1 MPTLFEAK
9 EQEMCHVN
17 QGRHRKGEIKQYFW
31 TNNRLKGQREKN
43 SFNIEAFVA
52 LNVILCCVPIKMPKK
67 CSGMVNTG
75 YICFEFLSPG
85 VIMF

>member
-17 QGRHRKGEIKQYFW
+17 QGSHRKGEIKQYFW

-43 SFNIEAFVA
+43 RFNIEAFVA
-52 LNVILCCVPIKMPKK
+52 LNVILCSYKNAKK
-67 CSGMVNTG
+67 VQWNGECWINL
-75 YICFEFLSPG
+75 F
-85 VIMF
+85 